1 MRRPRPRP
9 TASGTSWG
17 RVTETFNA
25 FRHLPLVPLAGGVTD
40 GKSTEVNGRK
50 PGAVEY
56 EIKRQ
61 GAYGLS
67 DARRFAIRSSTSA
80 HSRKDVSLDRP

>member
-1 MRRPRPRP
+1 M
-9 TASGTSWG
+9 
-17 RVTETFNA
+17 
-25 FRHLPLVPLAGGVTD
+25 PLAGGVTD
-40 GKSTEVNGRK
+40 GKSTEVNGLK
-50 PGAVEY
+50 PGAVKY